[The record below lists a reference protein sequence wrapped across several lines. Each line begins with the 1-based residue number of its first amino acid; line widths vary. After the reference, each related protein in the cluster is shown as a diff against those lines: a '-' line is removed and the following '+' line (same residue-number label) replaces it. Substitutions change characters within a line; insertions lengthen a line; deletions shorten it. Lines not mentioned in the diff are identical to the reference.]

1 MENHPQDDVLSRLAP
16 EVRDYA
22 LPHFVLGDDLRR
34 LIEVQRAAAWE
45 AVVLYAAR
53 ILEVLTAEALV
64 AVELPANPNS
74 FHNLDLLEQYNLM
87 PATTRYWAHALRRLG
102 NDVRHID
109 RRITGD
115 DAELAIGFVER
126 VLHWFFCAFA
136 HGQRLP
142 SLTKDGE
149 RLDLGCAS
157 DLQALVAA
165 FDRRDL
171 DPGRLAEQCV
181 AGGWPGF
188 LKTPAVPAVLAE
200 ELLAREQNL
209 LGPPGADRG
218 EPRLCR
224 RPPAA
229 ATDGVVL
236 EPQRRLRRGAPMS

>member
-22 LPHFVLGDDLRR
+22 LPHFVLGDDLRS
-34 LIEVQRAAAWE
+34 LIEVGRAAAWE

-87 PATTRYWAHALRRLG
+87 PTTTRYWAHALRRLG

-126 VLHWFFCAFA
+126 VLHWFFCGFA

-142 SLTKDGE
+142 SLTKDGSGSTWVARRICRRSWR
-149 RLDLGCAS
+149 RLIVGTWTRAGWPKSAS
-157 DLQALVAA
+157 
-165 FDRRDL
+165 R
-171 DPGRLAEQCV
+171 
-181 AGGWPGF
+181 AGGPGSSKPRRCRPCSPSSCSPGNRIRWPT
-188 LKTPAVPAVLAE
+188 K
-200 ELLAREQNL
+200 
-209 LGPPGADRG
+209 
-218 EPRLCR
+218 C
-224 RPPAA
+224 
-229 ATDGVVL
+229 
-236 EPQRRLRRGAPMS
+236 